1 MQSCAHAKSV
11 ATLRESVGLRKIQP
25 PAVVQGSPQAAVARV
40 GSSTIAKQVQDSAVG
55 WLQRGD
61 SDVQLIRKKKKKPV
75 GSHIATH

>member
-1 MQSCAHAKSV
+1 MQSYAHAKSV

-40 GSSTIAKQVQDSAVG
+40 RSSTIAKQVQDSAVG

-61 SDVQLIRKKKKKPV
+61 SDVQLIGKKKPV
-75 GSHIATH
+75 WSQILTS